1 MSCFSTRCAW
11 RHGIAILLVTL
22 CAACA
27 KTPPEEAVRAEIS
40 AIENAL
46 AEHDN
51 RGVRAHL
58 APGFQG
64 GPADTP
70 AQLDHGG
77 VQRLLAGYF
86 LRYPNIGM
94 VVTGLTVTPLA
105 HDPTQAWSEASVL
118 LTGADGLIP
127 DAGRI
132 YKVRGLWLKADGD
145 WRLQQLSW
153 E

>member
-1 MSCFSTRCAW
+1 MSFFSTRRAW
-11 RHGIAILLVTL
+11 RHGMAILLAVL

-27 KTPPEEAVRAEIS
+27 RTPPEEAIRAEIA
-40 AIENAL
+40 AIETAL

-51 RGVRAHL
+51 RGVRARL
-58 APGFQG
+58 AAGFQG

-70 AQLDHGG
+70 SQLDHSG

-86 LRYPNIGM
+86 LRYPNIGV
-94 VVTGLTVTPLA
+94 VVTGLTITPLA

-118 LTGADGLIP
+118 LTGAEGLIP
-127 DAGRI
+127 DTGRI
-132 YKVRGLWLKADGD
+132 YTVRGLWQQSEGD
-145 WRLQQLSW
+145 WRLVQLTW

>member
-1 MSCFSTRCAW
+1 MPYFSTRWAY
-11 RHGIAILLVTL
+11 RYGIVMLMAVF
-22 CAACA
+22 CVACA
-27 KTPPEEAVRAEIS
+27 RTPPEEAIHEAVA
-40 AIENAL
+40 AIQTAL

-58 APGFQG
+58 ATGFQG
-64 GPADTP
+64 GPADAPT
-70 AQLDHGG
+70 QLDPGG

-86 LRYPNIGM
+86 LRYPNIGV

-118 LTGADGLIP
+118 LTGAEGLIP
-127 DAGRI
+127 DTGRI
-132 YKVRGLWLKADGD
+132 YTVRGLWRQAEGD
-145 WRLQQLSW
+145 WQLAELSW